1 MPTPQAPPQQ
11 RDAPDPQYRAEALQ
25 ALESGER
32 LNALLPVTKLRLWL
46 LALAAALVV
55 AGALA
60 YAAVT
65 PRDVTVFGG
74 GRITGDNGVA
84 LVTSS
89 AAGQFGSMMLEPGT
103 EVKIG
108 QIVAHVVSEGGVVPQ
123 RAQTAGILLGYLPRP
138 GDPVDVGE
146 WLAEVSSERD
156 DGRTAMMMVLPD
168 EAAKIEEGQPVTLH
182 VIGGP
187 ELTGKVG
194 PNRSPALAAD
204 RVQEGLGLLEPP
216 DGPRVIV
223 ELQLDQPA
231 PRGYEFEATVL
242 VSDRTLLQQLVGA
255 S

>member
-1 MPTPQAPPQQ
+1 MPTRQAPPEP
-11 RDAPDPQYRAEALQ
+11 RESPEPRYRAQALQ

-32 LNALLPVTKLRLWL
+32 LNTLLPVTKLRLWL

-55 AGALA
+55 AAVLA

-65 PRDVTVFGG
+65 PRDVTVSGG
-74 GRITGDNGVA
+74 GRITGENGVA

-89 AAGQFGSMMLEPGT
+89 AAGQFGTLMLDPGT
-103 EVKIG
+103 EVKVG
-108 QIVAHVVSEGGVVPQ
+108 DVVAHVVSDSGRVTQ

-138 GDPVDVGE
+138 GDPIDVGE
-146 WLAEVSSERD
+146 WLAEVSSEVD
-156 DGRTAMMMVLPD
+156 DGRTAMMMVQPD
-168 EAAKIEEGQPVTLH
+168 EAEKVSEGQPVTLN

-187 ELTGKVG
+187 SLSGRIG
-194 PNRSPALAAD
+194 PDRTPALAPD

-223 ELQLDQPA
+223 ELQLDETA